1 MLSTKND
8 AGKELNMFKGLSRR
22 GKSIY
27 IGADVRDKLDKIV
40 LDIGHYV
47 GRPVT
52 VSEFIRYS
60 VEKCGDEI
68 RDRLK
73 EILGSAEER
82 KESGEI

>member
-1 MLSTKND
+1 MSTKSD

-22 GKSIY
+22 GKNIY
-27 IGADVRDKLDKIV
+27 IGAELRDRLDKIV
-40 LDIGHYV
+40 LDIGHHV

-60 VEKCGDEI
+60 VEKYGDEV

-73 EILGSAEER
+73 EFLGSAEER

>member
-1 MLSTKND
+1 
-8 AGKELNMFKGLSRR
+8 MFKGLSRR
-22 GKSIY
+22 GKNIY
-27 IGADVRDKLDKIV
+27 IGAEVRDKLDKIV

-52 VSEFIRYS
+52 GGEFIRYS

-73 EILGSAEER
+73 KILGSAEER
-82 KESGEI
+82 KRSGEI